1 MFYANFCAYYSK
13 LYIGNTNG
21 SQLVLLSGDEL
32 ENEISKTP
40 YPKVLQLLGSNEKM
54 ICCKYIQV
62 EKYHIPNRSIYRE
75 GYAQKD

>member
-32 ENEISKTP
+32 ENEISKT
-40 YPKVLQLLGSNEKM
+40 KVLPLLGSNEKM
-54 ICCKYIQV
+54 ICRKYIQV
-62 EKYHIPNRSIYRE
+62 EKYHIPNRSIYPE
-75 GYAQKD
+75 S